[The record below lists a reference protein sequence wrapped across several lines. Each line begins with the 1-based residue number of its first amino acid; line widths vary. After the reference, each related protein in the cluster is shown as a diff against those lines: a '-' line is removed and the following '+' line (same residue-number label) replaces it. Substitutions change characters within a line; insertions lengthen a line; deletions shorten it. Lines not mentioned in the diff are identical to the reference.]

1 MNLFIFWLH
10 RIHND
15 DPNAQRLPEVHGA
28 LVSRI
33 IPNSPAAMSGF
44 RKNDIIVAV
53 NGDDVSNSE
62 DADMRL
68 DKCKP
73 GSFTRVRIVRG
84 EPSVTIE
91 LQSSPLDLL
100 PIIIERKM
108 REQLITSTIFYCLV
122 LVLVPVVVEVSYL
135 LSIVLSFFF
144 LLLLVINLMD

>member
-1 MNLFIFWLH
+1 MNLFIFLLH

-73 GSFTRVRIVRG
+73 GSFTRVRVVRG

-108 REQLITSTIFYCLV
+108 REQLITSMK
-122 LVLVPVVVEVSYL
+122 PPQPPGQGQGQGNRRSY
-135 LSIVLSFFF
+135 
-144 LLLLVINLMD
+144 

>member
-1 MNLFIFWLH
+1 M
-10 RIHND
+10 
-15 DPNAQRLPEVHGA
+15 HGA

-33 IPNSPAAMSGF
+33 IPNSPAALSGF

-53 NGDDVSNSE
+53 NGDDVANSE

-68 DKCKP
+68 DKCRP

-100 PIIIERKM
+100 PIIVERKM
-108 REQLITSTIFYCLV
+108 REQLITSMK
-122 LVLVPVVVEVSYL
+122 PPQSQGQGGRR
-135 LSIVLSFFF
+135 S
-144 LLLLVINLMD
+144 N